1 MRKTKTKKW
10 LTALFAA
17 GSLWASA
24 QCTPCSTVNVCE
36 YVCNGSFEN
45 LISPP
50 TAQNQVS
57 LACGWNNTNPST
69 TPDLLSTA
77 GGVDVDIPCNVGGN
91 LPSANT
97 GSNCTHFIARNFGQS
112 NWWEGIGT
120 VLTTSLQAGL
130 TYEITFYLALSSKSN
145 YNSDNVGVYLQK
157 SSFPQY
163 QSSNYY
169 VTTTSQG
176 LNWTKYS
183 ILYTA
188 YGGEDVLFIG
198 AISLPYYY
206 TAAPFSPYD
215 CSGPISYS
223 PGQKHSAYYLDD
235 VSIREYNQIEVAA
248 TSTTG
253 CTGESFTLTATG
265 ANTYTWNPGAMTGS
279 NVVVS
284 PSSATV
290 YTVTGSTPIGCSV
303 YSQTIGIYPASCCTN
318 GNSGN
323 ISLKNATVVAT
334 GGIGWNTMTSGN
346 VYTGLINAPTNS
358 VVTNTLTII
367 GGLTINTP
375 LTFSLCNVSV
385 NEDVHI
391 VQNSKTNIDRSWF
404 YGCGKL
410 WGGIIS
416 KAELNITNSFIE
428 DAYIGVNIGY
438 FSFIGSHPKF
448 TSHNV
453 VYDKNYISII
463 AGMCSMNTGS
473 FTITGS
479 IFTSRTISAALHNFA
494 VGTQYNSTLLPLSS
508 KVPAKLLGSTAYSI
522 TANTIRSN
530 IGIAFYGLVSTSTLT
545 PDFKVG
551 GVSTV
556 SQSDNDKYSNM
567 FDYINEGVYNA
578 NSKILLINGKYSN
591 IINTGV
597 GNTLGAVYH
606 NDGSASPSTTS
617 TKVGQLGGGSSPTS
631 YYKNIFGFGTTTTIL
646 DAVVAENGG
655 VVDVSYNDFKTI
667 SRYGVAIKNWNATS
681 VNTETVVV
689 SNNSYTT
696 AAYAFYGYNNQS
708 ISASVKSNTL
718 VQSPATYTNNSN
730 IYIDEINKPANAS
743 YTVNANN
750 FAGTLN
756 GVFARNAKNIRVINN
771 TIQIAKPVTTSTY
784 NAAVWFDNVENS
796 LVKGNAITCNPTNS
810 ASWNTFGTF
819 ANASIQNTYKC
830 NTISKVSACMKFQ
843 AYCYPTF
850 NYKNTL
856 NQTGGTDACLYGVWQ
871 DNSAQTGD
879 IGGWNGS
886 SYEMAD
892 IIWGDF
898 SGADTRCQAGSNW
911 NPTQYVT
918 FYDAI
923 KNAADYTPQ
932 VNTVPGGLD
941 FSLPMVPVNTSATL
955 TDYTCWETSRLAS
968 QGVKGTKNSNS
979 PNEDLVQFEKY
990 VKKQVLLPEI
1000 SNVTGKVIKGANENN
1015 FRLVD
1020 SLIEQYISTKNQA
1033 VLNQAKS
1040 VNSSISTANNQEL
1053 NLKNYNAIYCVFVED
1068 DSLVTANQI
1077 NDLHSLAQLCPF
1089 TDGLAVYEA
1098 RGLVR
1103 NWNDSTNYY
1112 NSCENNIPEE
1122 FNNFSRF
1129 ANSINDSQSAI
1140 QTMVYPNP
1148 SNGNLTVTVSLKDCI
1163 FEVYDVIGKKV
1174 MSQKLNENETKVD
1187 VSSLNNGTYL
1197 YKITQN
1203 NVVIKA
1209 DKLVLSK

>member
-1 MRKTKTKKW
+1 MRKTKTKQW

-17 GSLWASA
+17 GALWVSG

-45 LISPP
+45 VISPP
-50 TAQNQVS
+50 TAQDQVT
-57 LACGWNNTNPST
+57 LACGWNNSNPPK
-69 TPDLLSTA
+69 TPDLISTA
-77 GGVDVDIPCNVGGN
+77 GGVDVDIPCNVGGS
-91 LPSANT
+91 LSAANT
-97 GSNCTHFIARNFGQS
+97 GSNCIHFVAKSSVIYGWYER
-112 NWWEGIGT
+112 IGT
-120 VLTTSLQAGL
+120 TLTSTLQAGKV
-130 TYEITFYLALSSKSN
+130 YEITFYLALTT
-145 YNSDNVGVYLQK
+145 NSTDNADNVGVYLL
-157 SSFPQY
+157 SPFPY
-163 QSSNYY
+163 QSSIYTVN
-169 VTTTSQG
+169 TTAQTTS
-176 LNWTKYS
+176 WKKYS

-188 YGGEDVLFIG
+188 WGGENQIVIG
-198 AISLPYYY
+198 AQTLP
-206 TAAPFSPYD
+206 TLTFANANPYD
-215 CSGPISYS
+215 CSGPMNY
-223 PGQKHSAYYLDD
+223 GVQTHSAYYLDD
-235 VSIREYNQIEVAA
+235 VSLREYNQIEVAA

-265 ANTYTWNPGAMTGS
+265 ASTYTWNPGALTGS

-284 PSSATV
+284 PGSATI

-303 YSQTIGIYPASCCTN
+303 YSQTIGIYPTSCCTN
-318 GNSGN
+318 TNSGN

-334 GGIGWNTMTSGN
+334 GGIAWNSMTSGN

-375 LTFSLCNVSV
+375 MTFSLCNVSI
-385 NEDVHI
+385 NEDVYI
-391 VQNSKTNIDRSWF
+391 IQNSKTNIDRSWF

-410 WGGIIS
+410 WGGINS

-428 DAYIGVNIGY
+428 DAYLGVNLGY
-438 FSFIGSHPKF
+438 FSFIGTHPKF

-453 VYDKNYISII
+453 VYNKNYISII

-473 FTITGS
+473 FSITGS

-508 KVPAKLLGSTAYSI
+508 KVPAKLLGSSAYSI

-530 IGIAFYGLVSTSTLT
+530 IGIGFYGLVSTSTVT

-551 GVSTV
+551 GVSTI

-617 TKVGQLGGGSSPTS
+617 TKIGQLGGGSSPTS
-631 YYKNIFGFGTTTTIL
+631 YYKNIFGFGTSPIL

-667 SRYGVAIKNWNATS
+667 SRYGVAIKNWNASS
-681 VNTETVVV
+681 VSSETVVV

-718 VQSPATYTNNSN
+718 VQSPATYTNNVN
-730 IYIDEINKPANAS
+730 VYIDEINKPANAS

-796 LVKGNAITCNPTNS
+796 LVKGNGITCNPTNS
-810 ASWNTFGTF
+810 GSWNTFGTF
-819 ANASIQNTYKC
+819 ANASIQNTFKC

-843 AYCYPTF
+843 ADCYPSY

-856 NQTGGTDACLYGVWQ
+856 NQTGGTDPCLYGVWL
-871 DNSAQTGD
+871 DNFAQTGD

-886 SYEMAD
+886 YYEMGD

-898 SGADTRCQAGSNW
+898 SSADSRCQNNSNY
-911 NPTQYVT
+911 NPWQHGI
-918 FYDAI
+918 FYDGS

-932 VNTVPGGLD
+932 VNTDSYNGSSD
-941 FSLPMVPVNTSATL
+941 FSRWLAPFNTTNVL

-968 QGVKGTKNSNS
+968 QGVKGTKNPNT

-990 VKKQVLLPEI
+990 VQKQVLLPEVAI
-1000 SNVTGKVIKGANENN
+1000 TSGKVIKGINENN

-1020 SLIEQYISTKNQA
+1020 SLIEQYVYTNNKSL
-1033 VLNQAKS
+1033 LNQAKS
-1040 VNSSISTANNQEL
+1040 VNSAIVASNNQEQ

-1068 DSLVTANQI
+1068 DNLVTSNQI
-1077 NDLHSLAQLCPF
+1077 NDLHNLAQLCPF

-1112 NSCENNIPEE
+1112 NPCENNIPEE

-1129 ANSINDSQSAI
+1129 ANGHENAQDAV

-1148 SNGNLTVTVSLKDCI
+1148 SNGHLTITVSLKDCI

-1174 MSQKLNENETKVD
+1174 MSQKLNDNETKVD

-1197 YKITQN
+1197 YKITQHN
-1203 NVVIKA
+1203 IVIKA
-1209 DKLVLSK
+1209 DKLVLNK